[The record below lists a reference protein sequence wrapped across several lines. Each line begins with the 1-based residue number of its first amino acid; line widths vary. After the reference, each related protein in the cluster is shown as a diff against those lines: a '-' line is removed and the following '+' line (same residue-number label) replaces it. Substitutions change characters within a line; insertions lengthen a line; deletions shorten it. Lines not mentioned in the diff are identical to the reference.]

1 MQSTMF
7 IQFLVLLSIYNG
19 FQAASIPQVAKSPL
33 TICAFNIQVFG
44 VTKMDKP
51 EVVDILIDILIF
63 CDLTLVQEIRDAS
76 DTAFNELKA
85 KANEQ
90 M

>member
-7 IQFLVLLSIYNG
+7 VQFLVLLSIYNG

-51 EVVDILIDILIF
+51 EVVDILIDVSDFILFDIY
-63 CDLTLVQEIRDAS
+63 TLFYFVESFDKS
-76 DTAFNELKA
+76 
-85 KANEQ
+85 
-90 M
+90 